1 MFFPSELAYEEVR
14 QRQRELL
21 EKAAR
26 AHLLARARREE
37 AAQARRAR
45 PSRRSWL
52 GRRFRTN
59 PARP

>member
-14 QRQRELL
+14 QRQRELH

-26 AHLLARARREE
+26 AHLLAGLRREE
-37 AAQARRAR
+37 AARAR
-45 PSRRSWL
+45 LARPGRRSWL

-59 PARP
+59 LARP